1 MDVVIWLFLC
11 NIRWAAVPAGEKKR
25 RTRSHQQI
33 IFRRKTNTFQIKLY
47 FGSMSS
53 VESQKSTITIFKDVP
68 LRTRRALSPET
79 LYSDS
84 TLLVLNGT
92 SWDIDSALLALN
104 WRHWDMESDLLTE
117 VCNTKMNQNS
127 LITARSE
134 DRIPVCTQQSGSW
147 LLQPKYPR
155 PIFFWKVSRTATFVI
170 TANQEAEFRLSC
182 HGSRY
187 FSTEFVITTTFY
199 EMWIS
204 NSLAGR
210 TTPRKSPPSK
220 AGSPNQPIVTFFLL
234 CFVRLAGEQ
243 LLSSSSF
250 FRKSCRLWQ
259 NQECFYSCWMANACP
274 SHQVS
279 WNWTKCPIS

>member
-1 MDVVIWLFLC
+1 
-11 NIRWAAVPAGEKKR
+11 
-25 RTRSHQQI
+25 
-33 IFRRKTNTFQIKLY
+33 
-47 FGSMSS
+47 MSS
-53 VESQKSTITIFKDVP
+53 VGRQKSTSTIFKDVP

-84 TLLVLNGT
+84 ALLVLNGT

-134 DRIPVCTQQSGSW
+134 ERIPSVHSSQVHNCYSPSTQGQT
-147 LLQPKYPR
+147 
-155 PIFFWKVSRTATFVI
+155 FWGGKVSRIAIFVI
-170 TANQEAEFRLSC
+170 TANQEAGFRLSF

-187 FSTEFVITTTFY
+187 FSAEFVITATFY

-204 NSLAGR
+204 NSRAGR

-220 AGSPNQPIVTFFLL
+220 AANPNQRTVTF
-234 CFVRLAGEQ
+234 CFV
-243 LLSSSSF
+243 S
-250 FRKSCRLWQ
+250 
-259 NQECFYSCWMANACP
+259 
-274 SHQVS
+274 
-279 WNWTKCPIS
+279 